1 MKRLVINKVLIPVDF
16 TDCSRRAFYVALEL
30 AAKFKAKCTV
40 LHVIEPITSLDL
52 SPKKYKKV
60 YQDMTRMEEGVK
72 KRVEEFVA
80 EGEYDVDPA
89 DIDIELAVG
98 KPFQEI
104 LKKAR
109 ELGVDLVI
117 MGSHGKMSGDEVMMG
132 STAERVVRRAPCPV
146 LVIKPQDFRFE
157 IPSGLKK

>member
-30 AAKFKAKCTV
+30 AAKFGAKCTV
-40 LHVIEPITSLDL
+40 MHVIEPITALDL
-52 SPKKYKKV
+52 SAKKYKQV
-60 YQDMTRMEEGVK
+60 YKDVTRMEEGVQ

-80 EGEYDVDPA
+80 EEDYEIDPA
-89 DIDIELAVG
+89 SIGIEISVG

-117 MGSHGKMSGDEVMMG
+117 MGSHGKLAGDEVMMG

-157 IPSGLKK
+157 IPNGLKK